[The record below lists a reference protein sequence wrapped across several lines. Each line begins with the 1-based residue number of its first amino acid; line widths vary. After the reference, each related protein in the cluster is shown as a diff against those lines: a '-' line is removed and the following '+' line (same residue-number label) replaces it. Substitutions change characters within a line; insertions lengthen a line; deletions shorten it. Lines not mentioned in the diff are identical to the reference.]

1 MEDKILIYKSPNADT
16 RSAKGN
22 VSKDELLDQTLSHIM
37 DVQNVGFMFAEK
49 LKEQVMEHDHTKVD
63 YIDQFH
69 EDFTSGK
76 QGAEFKSLPWWQEH
90 MKERHH
96 LNDSVPE
103 DVNLIDV
110 LEMVIDCTVA
120 GLARSGE
127 VYDIT
132 IPQEVLEQ
140 AISNT
145 KDLIIASTEV
155 VDKNE
160 QIED

>member
-1 MEDKILIYKSPNADT
+1 MEKIIIKKSKNADT
-16 RSAKGN
+16 RSAEGE
-22 VSKDELLDQTLSHIM
+22 VSKDELLANTKSHIS
-37 DVQNVGFMFAEK
+37 DVQNVGDLLALK
-49 LKEQVMEHDHTKVD
+49 LKENCLNHDYTKID

-76 QGAEFKSLPWWQEH
+76 QGKKFKELPWWQEH

-103 DVNLIDV
+103 DVNLLDV

-132 IPQEVLEQ
+132 IPEDVIKK
-140 AISNT
+140 AIDNT
-145 KDLIIASTEV
+145 KNYIIENTEV
-155 VDKNE
+155 VD
-160 QIED
+160 